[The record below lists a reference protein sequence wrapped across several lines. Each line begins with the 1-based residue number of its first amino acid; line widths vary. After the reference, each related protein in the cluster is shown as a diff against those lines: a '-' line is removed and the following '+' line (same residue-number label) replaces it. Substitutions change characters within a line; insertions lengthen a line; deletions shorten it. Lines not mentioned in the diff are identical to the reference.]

1 MRRIKA
7 SRRKPKV
14 IFPRS
19 AMQNSTAS
27 MGAAS
32 SSHQLPGT
40 FIEELFDG
48 GDDAD
53 TTAALPTAPSR
64 PNVPSRFLTLPPIA
78 DRAPP
83 TESSIAQAETAAD
96 CLPFLAG
103 TEAEPG
109 DECNAAGVPRL
120 RRRAHARFLRA
131 ALGAYPAP
139 FVGFDASRP
148 WLLYW
153 ALTGLSLLG
162 EDVAEYG
169 ERVVQNLAAAQNP
182 DGGYGGGHGQL
193 SHCATSYAAVLSLAM
208 VGGQEALDSI
218 DRRGM

>member
-1 MRRIKA
+1 MRPVRA
-7 SRRKPKV
+7 TRRKPRV

-19 AMQNSTAS
+19 AMQDFTAS

-32 SSHQLPGT
+32 SSSQPSGA
-40 FIEELFDG
+40 FIEELLNDDFD
-48 GDDAD
+48 AEAN
-53 TTAALPTAPSR
+53 AALPTAPNR
-64 PNVPSRFLTLPPIA
+64 PDVPSRFLTLPSVS
-78 DRAPP
+78 DSAPA
-83 TESSIAQAETAAD
+83 TESSIAQDEAVAQ

-103 TEAEPG
+103 TEAEQG
-109 DECNAAGVPRL
+109 EFNAAGVPQL
-120 RRRAHARFLRA
+120 RRREHARFLRNV
-131 ALGAYPAP
+131 LGPYPAGY
-139 FVGFDASRP
+139 VGYDASRP

-162 EDVAEYG
+162 EDVAPYR

-182 DGGYGGGHGQL
+182 DGGYGGGHGQM

-208 VGGQEALDSI
+208 VGGAEALDSI